1 MFLLFALG
9 GTNVV
14 TIAPPVGQP
23 VDLAAD
29 PAKILFI
36 SLWYTSTTSQAL
48 TTADIAIALV
58 CP

>member
-14 TIAPPVGQP
+14 TTAPEVGQP

-36 SLWYTSTTSQAL
+36 SLWYELQSHL
-48 TTADIAIALV
+48 TQRLLILR
-58 CP
+58 